1 MGIGIIKLVWAM
13 FENYDMPDVV
23 STWVCCCFGLNNH
36 DGVYVAATL
45 TDSRVPLQSCLFFED
60 PPPFIRV
67 ARTELRARTTEAA
80 LLLQNPRTWIKYL
93 VGETLGE
100 TSK

>member
-45 TDSRVPLQSCLFFED
+45 TDSRVPLQSCL
-60 PPPFIRV
+60 
-67 ARTELRARTTEAA
+67 LRGPAA
-80 LLLQNPRTWIKYL
+80 VYP
-93 VGETLGE
+93 GCAHGA
-100 TSK
+100 